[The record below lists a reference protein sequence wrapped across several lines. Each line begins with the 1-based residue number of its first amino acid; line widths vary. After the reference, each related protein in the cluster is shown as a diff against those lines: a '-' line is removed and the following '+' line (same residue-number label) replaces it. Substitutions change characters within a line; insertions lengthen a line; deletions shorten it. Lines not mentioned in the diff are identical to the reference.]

1 MFVSISNLAFDH
13 KPVNGEIGMMRFVR
27 TETDVDGFADHIRQ
41 GYCYSSVFRDDW
53 RDKERF
59 MESWTLTY
67 DVDHSNVD
75 LDTCMEGLAVKPAIA
90 YTSPSNGTDGYCYRL
105 IYVLDDPVR
114 SIDEYYMYS
123 KSFAQQL
130 GVAGLDYHSF
140 LGEQYWNGCRYC
152 TMYVNNNIL
161 LKKDILLNH
170 DYVRKSYKNS
180 SLKGKVHK
188 SISQCIT
195 PKSSHYGLSDTFDE
209 SVKNDFLSMKYIDFI
224 NKYKDVYTNMEQTP
238 MEYDDT
244 EPIIYYPENYYEIRR
259 PWKRINGETMKIKDG
274 EGRRRKLFL
283 NGIIRR
289 MINPEISIE
298 NMLYNIVYEFE
309 YYYLNDGNNIDKYT
323 LLSIVNNI
331 MNEDISK
338 YSELGKP
345 KNKFKIN
352 PLYCQKH
359 GMTKKQVLGQ
369 VRNKKQYIGEFYDFT
384 KTDKENIEIMKEY
397 GLDIGIA
404 TLKRWKKEN
413 NIRKNKVKDF

>member
-180 SLKGKVHK
+180 SLKGNVPKVQVKHNK
-188 SISQCIT
+188 ECNNILC
-195 PKSSHYGLSDTFDE
+195 LSCTFMDDYWNM
-209 SVKNDFLSMKYIDFI
+209 SFNDILEKYRGT
-224 NKYKDVYTNMEQTP
+224 YVNMEQTP
-238 MEYDDT
+238 MQYDDT
-244 EPIIYYPENYYEIRR
+244 EPIVYYPEDYYEIRR
-259 PWKRINGETMKIKDG
+259 PWKRVNGQTMKIKDG
-274 EGRRRKLFL
+274 EGRRRKLYM

-289 MINPEISIE
+289 MIYPDISFD
-298 NMLYNIVYEFE
+298 NMLYNLIYEFQN
-309 YYYLNDGNNIDKYT
+309 YYINNGNKIDKHT
-323 LLSIVNNI
+323 LYEIASNVMGAEL
-331 MNEDISK
+331 DK
-338 YSELGKP
+338 YAMEKGKP
-345 KNKFKIN
+345 RNAFFIN

-359 GMTKKQVLGQ
+359 DMTKKQVLGQ

-397 GLDIGIA
+397 GLDVSLR
-404 TLKRWKKEN
+404 TLKTWKKEN

>member
-1 MFVSISNLAFDH
+1 MFVSISNVAFDH
-13 KPVNGEIGMMRFVR
+13 KPVNGEIGMIRFVR

-130 GVAGLDYHSF
+130 DVAGLDYHSF

-180 SLKGKVHK
+180 SLNGKVHK
-188 SISQCIT
+188 SASQNIKENT
-195 PKSSHYGLSDTFDE
+195 QHNKLSCTFLDDYWNM
-209 SVKNDFLSMKYIDFI
+209 SYNDILEKYRGT
-224 NKYKDVYTNMEQTP
+224 YVNMERTP

-244 EPIIYYPENYYEIRR
+244 EPIIYYPEDYYEIRR
-259 PWKRINGETMKIKDG
+259 PWKRVNGQTMKIKDG
-274 EGRRRKLFL
+274 EGRRRKLYM

-289 MINPEISIE
+289 LIYPDITFD
-298 NMLYNIVYEFE
+298 NMLYNLIYEFQN
-309 YYYLNDGNNIDKYT
+309 YYINNGNKIDKHT
-323 LLSIVNNI
+323 LYEIASNVMGAEIT
-331 MNEDISK
+331 D
-338 YSELGKP
+338 SELGKP

-359 GMTKKQVLGQ
+359 GMKPLQVLGQ

-397 GLDIGIA
+397 GLDVSLR
-404 TLKRWKKEN
+404 TLKTWKKEN